1 MSKSNSASNNNQSN
15 GVRAVIRLRTGRNA
29 RQNHFK
35 QQLKAKGNSFQK
47 EVEKFLNTAYGGG
60 NTDLTIIELLE
71 HCQNKI
77 DEIIENEVTF
87 VE

>member
-1 MSKSNSASNNNQSN
+1 MEAYKTTIKAMVYGQLFVYALDEMRGS
-15 GVRAVIRLRTGRNA
+15 
-29 RQNHFK
+29 NHFK

>member
-1 MSKSNSASNNNQSN
+1 M
-15 GVRAVIRLRTGRNA
+15 
-29 RQNHFK
+29 
-35 QQLKAKGNSFQK
+35 

-87 VE
+87 VDY

>member
-1 MSKSNSASNNNQSN
+1 LRNERVQNNDKSN
-15 GVRAVIRLRTGRNA
+15 GVRAAIRLRTGRNA
-29 RQNHFK
+29 RHSNHFK

>member
-1 MSKSNSASNNNQSN
+1 MKEYRTTIKAMVYGQLFVYALDEMRGSNY
-15 GVRAVIRLRTGRNA
+15 
-29 RQNHFK
+29 FK

-71 HCQNKI
+71 HCENKI